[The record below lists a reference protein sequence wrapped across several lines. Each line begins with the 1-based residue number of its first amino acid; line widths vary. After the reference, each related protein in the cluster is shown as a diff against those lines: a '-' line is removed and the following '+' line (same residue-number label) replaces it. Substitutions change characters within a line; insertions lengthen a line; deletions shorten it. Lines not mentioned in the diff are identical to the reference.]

1 MSFLGTVKNYVVA
14 LAQRSFNINSND
26 EGLWSS
32 LTSGPVVVNE
42 ANALQLSSVWGCT
55 RVLSETPASL
65 PISLFKSRASG
76 KGRDK
81 VKDHPAAILLM
92 IPNSEMTWMNYL
104 ETIQAHCV
112 NWGNGYS
119 YIERDRAGFPIA
131 LWPLLPDRTFPE
143 RNLKT
148 REMEYRTVIDPD
160 LGVQVILPA
169 HSVLHVK
176 GLGFD
181 GLKGYSVIGMARR
194 GLSGAM
200 SADRYGQTFFEQGMK
215 PSTAFTTEHVL
226 GDKAYERLKTQLN
239 DRHAGVN
246 NFHKPLLLEDGLKNL
261 NLSLTPM
268 DAQFLEQRQFS
279 VAEVCRWYRV
289 QPHKVMDLSRATF
302 SNIEQQNIEHAVD
315 TQTPWLTRWE
325 QELNRNLLT
334 KEELMAGFFFKF
346 NMAGLVRGD
355 IETRYKAYAVGRQ
368 WGWFS
373 ANDIRELEDMN
384 PLPGDEGDIYL
395 NPMNM
400 VPAGELT
407 YVNKEKEA
415 PPEDKTT
422 APPSEDSGKEEDDA
436 E

>member
-1 MSFLGTVKNYVVA
+1 MSFFGTVKKFVVG
-14 LAQRSFNINSND
+14 LAQRSFSLNSG
-26 EGLWSS
+26 EGLWAS

-65 PISLFKSRASG
+65 PVSLFKTRASG

-81 VKDHPAAILLM
+81 VKDHPAAVLLM

-148 REMEYRTVIDPD
+148 RAIEYRTVLEPET
-160 LGVQVILPA
+160 GFQVVLPA
-169 HSVLHVK
+169 SSVLHVK

-181 GLKGYSVIGMARR
+181 GLKGYSVIAMARR

-200 SADRYGQTFFEQGMK
+200 SADRYSQAFFEQGIK
-215 PSTAFTTEHVL
+215 PSAAFTTEHAL
-226 GDKAYERLKTQLN
+226 SDKAYERLKTQLN

-261 NLSLTPM
+261 NLSLTPQ

-334 KEELMAGFFFKF
+334 VPELMAGFFFKF

-373 ANDIRELEDMN
+373 ANDIRELEDLN
-384 PLPGDEGDIYL
+384 PLPGEEGNIYL

-407 YVNKEKEA
+407 YVNKEPSSSA
-415 PPEDKTT
+415 
-422 APPSEDSGKEEDDA
+422 SEDNGTPPPTEDTETEEDN